1 LSVRDQ
7 TGVDPGPEVL
17 EIPSEP
23 SATEDTRPEW
33 LDPKFESP
41 EDQAKAYAEAQREMS
56 RAQAAERQAQQ
67 QLEQWAVQQQYEP
80 EPQQTQQQT
89 QYPDGSLLQ
98 IYEEAVENGD
108 AKTQF
113 GIYTLLAQQ
122 AADLKFAEAQ
132 KALAPNPQDQQ
143 QNAQMFAVLAEQQAA
158 ARLGEEWETL
168 KPAIGDIL
176 TEHPHLLPNNGDL
189 AQTVNALGLV
199 AEMAKARTGATAQ
212 AAAQDAGRQQ
222 KLMAQGLS
230 GGAGRPDT
238 QQIAV
243 ADHLAD
249 LMKKVR

>member
-1 LSVRDQ
+1 MSVRDQ

-67 QLEQWAVQQQYEP
+67 QLEQWAAQQQYEP
-80 EPQQTQQQT
+80 QSEPQQQNA
-89 QYPDGSLLQ
+89 YPEGSLLQ
-98 IYEEAVENGD
+98 LYEEAVENGD
-108 AKTQF
+108 ARTMF
-113 GIYTLLAQQ
+113 GIQTLLQQQ
-122 AADLKFAEAQ
+122 AVDQKFAEFQ
-132 KALAPNPQDQQ
+132 QQLAPNPQDQQ